1 MEHLYQLIL
10 LALLIEAVWETG
22 KMVWQERHINVDRAG
37 ALLVGMGVA
46 IGAGVDAFT
55 MVGLPLTVPFLGDGI
70 VIGAVIGAGLTGII
84 LSRGANFVHDLIKRI
99 QNGPAVPVSNSYI
112 KVTAPE
118 DLPPEV
124 LESVVSQLKR
134 NGVKI

>member
-37 ALLVGMGVA
+37 ALVVGMGVA

-55 MVGLPLTVPFLGDGI
+55 MVGLPLTVPFLGDGG
-70 VIGAVIGAGLTGII
+70 VIGAIVGAGLTGII
-84 LSRGANFVHDLIKRI
+84 LSRGANAVHDLIKRI
-99 QNGPAVPVSNSYI
+99 QGGPSNVPLVLSTIEETKPPAPDPAVDPLHLM
-112 KVTAPE
+112 AHRHQ
-118 DLPPEV
+118 D
-124 LESVVSQLKR
+124 R
-134 NGVKI
+134 